1 MNQPPNP
8 HESHELN
15 EIRRDLPSTSVGPAK
30 VPPDWRRGAGIAPG
44 TWDYVHRPS
53 IANGYDEFIANTPLC
68 QWDRNRLAEIFPTWL
83 DHSATP
89 WIGDFGSGT
98 GRASLDLASRGYR
111 VLAIDLSESM
121 LLQLIGKLPQSD
133 QGSSTNPSSEDDPR
147 ILPLRMNLVDMAG
160 LADQSLDH
168 GVCLFATMGMIQG
181 RQHRRAFLSH
191 VTRLLRPGGQFVV
204 HVHHRWAGL
213 TEPGGWRRL
222 LTSLIRRDQEIGDSV
237 YAYRGIGDM
246 FMHRYG
252 RRELIADL
260 KLSGFK
266 QVTVDRI
273 NRTGD
278 GLASRFSLAGGFMA
292 VASV

>member
-1 MNQPPNP
+1 MCTVHPLRMVTTSSLQT
-8 HESHELN
+8 
-15 EIRRDLPSTSVGPAK
+15 RPSAS
-30 VPPDWRRGAGIAPG
+30 GIAIDWLRFFRLG
-44 TWDYVHRPS
+44 S
-53 IANGYDEFIANTPLC
+53 ITL
-68 QWDRNRLAEIFPTWL
+68 QRLGL
-83 DHSATP
+83 ATLVVER
-89 WIGDFGSGT
+89 D
-98 GRASLDLASRGYR
+98 DLASRGYR